1 MERNC
6 SITSRAPR
14 TLVELQKAIA
24 LAREAYVILDQELV
38 RTQDEDFGKLSDQAF
53 DLLQAL
59 RAKLDERE
67 VGTGYGWVVPQTIK
81 ISNVEA

>member
-1 MERNC
+1 M
-6 SITSRAPR
+6 TSRAPR
-14 TLVELQKAIA
+14 TLVELQNAIA

-67 VGTGYGWVVPQTIK
+67 VGTGYGWVVLQTIK